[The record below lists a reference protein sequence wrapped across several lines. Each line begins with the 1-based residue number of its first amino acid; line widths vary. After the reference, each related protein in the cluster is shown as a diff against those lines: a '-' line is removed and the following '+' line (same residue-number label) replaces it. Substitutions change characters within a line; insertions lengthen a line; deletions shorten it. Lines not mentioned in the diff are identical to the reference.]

1 MRVTKRS
8 GRVEDVKFDN
18 VTNRI
23 SKLTEGLSNSVDVTK
38 VAQQVF
44 SSIYDGI
51 NTHEIDTL
59 SAEICIGMITSDP
72 DYEILAT
79 RITASNIQ
87 KRAANNFHI
96 AMRKLHKAG
105 IVTHEVLEVS
115 SKVKDDIKPERDYDF
130 GYFGLKTLEKGY
142 LQKIDGEIIETP
154 QYMYMRVA
162 IGIHGHDT
170 ERVLETYDALSKGL
184 FIHATPTLFNAGTP
198 RPQMSSCFVAG
209 TAVFTTNRGPVPIE
223 EVCIGDN
230 VVTHTGSI
238 KPVLQ
243 THKNLL
249 GDRTLFD
256 VKIYK
261 TPGFQV
267 TGNHRFWSIT
277 KEQLHWKDEPQWNSI
292 EHLRVGDWI
301 SIPKTKLNTVYEIL
315 DMYELLKDENG
326 TEHWTYSFEFD
337 GTKMRRLTHFT
348 SEYRPNGITLKGE
361 WFERYIKVDED
372 FAWFIGSW
380 YGDGCI
386 TYQRSSAKSKRTP
399 THRGISFAQNPNNT
413 TFIEKIEKIGCKYLG
428 VHACISKSKKRNC
441 LSISFNNSAIG
452 NAFNILFGRWSSGKF
467 LWPNMYSWNRN
478 MVSAFIGG
486 LVSTDGCCT
495 LRGNVTVQ
503 LTNQPLIKSIFHL
516 SRSVGLDTSLTVG
529 SKPYK
534 DRKQYIGRIQF
545 PWIPEIMKWVY
556 KHYDDNRLYKS
567 ERANTTLEID
577 GKIFLRINAKTRV
590 KDNLPEFVYT
600 LGVKDDHSYTVQGV
614 IAENCFLIANKE
626 DSIDGIYDTVKE
638 CARISKWAGGI
649 GLHIHDVRAN
659 KSHIR
664 GTNGTSDGIIPMLRV
679 YNSTA
684 RYVNQAGRRK
694 GSIAV
699 YLEPW
704 HADILDFLE
713 IRLNQGDEEAR
724 CRDLFSAMWIP
735 DLFMKR
741 VESGGN
747 WSLFCP
753 DQAKGLSDVYGKEFE
768 DLYEKYEAE
777 GLARK
782 VVPASE
788 VWKAII
794 KSQSETGTPYML
806 YKDACNEKSNHKH
819 VGTIK
824 SSNLCVAP
832 ETKILTS
839 KGQQII
845 SELVDQDVE
854 VWNGDEFSNV
864 TIRQTGKNQ
873 KLLTVKTSK
882 GLELRCTPYHKF
894 WIVGHNEPIEAQNL
908 EKGMKIIKHSLPV
921 INHNTE
927 NMKYAYTHG
936 LFCADGTTSSH
947 GNPKRCLFKAKNNGF
962 CMRHQKNLKD
972 YEEDDDGTCQA
983 NSYSEQKFL
992 DLYHV
997 KKKLMKFID
1006 YDYAS
1011 NNDACNKIRLR
1022 LPKDIDEKYTVPTEC
1037 SLESKL
1043 EWFAGLIDG
1052 DGCVTKHQGGRGIS
1066 IQIGSIHYNFLN
1078 DVLLM
1083 LQTIG
1088 VNSRINL
1095 SRNES
1100 IKELPGGSYTCKKL
1114 WRLLIPSGGVELLKT
1129 LGLNTRRVNINTE
1142 NLPNRQALHFDKIVS
1157 VEDLGETSDTF
1168 CFNEP
1173 LKHRGIFNGILTGN
1187 CTEILEYTDKDETAV
1202 CNLASIALP
1211 KYVDVEKKEFNHEEL
1226 HRVTK
1231 MVTRNLN
1238 KVIDKNFYPT
1248 ENGERSNMRHRPI
1261 GIGVQGLADVFIM
1274 LRMSFGS
1281 EESRKLNR
1289 DIFETIYH
1297 ASLESSCEL
1306 AEMYGTYETFKGSP
1320 FSQGILQFDM
1330 WDRDPKFSGRYD
1342 WNAMRELVKKG
1353 TRNSLLLAPMPTAST
1368 SQILGNNECFEPY
1381 TTNIYLRRTLAG
1393 EFVVVNK
1400 HLVNDLKE
1408 RGLWSKEMKDLMVKA
1423 NGSVQNII
1431 DIPDDL
1437 KELYKTVWEMSQ
1449 KTIIDMA
1456 ADRGVYID
1464 QSQSM
1469 NLFVESPT
1477 LSKLSSMHMY
1487 AWKTGLKTGMYYL
1500 RSKAKARPIQFSLEA
1515 ECAMCS
1521 A

>member
-23 SKLTEGLSNSVDVTK
+23 SKLTEGLSETVDVTK
-38 VAQQVF
+38 IAQQVF

-51 NTHEIDTL
+51 KTPEIDTL

-115 SKVKDDIKPERDYDF
+115 SKVKDEIKPERDFEF

-142 LQKIDGEIIETP
+142 LQKIDGEVIETP
-154 QYMYMRVA
+154 QYLYMRVA
-162 IGIHGHDT
+162 IGIHGHDIDH
-170 ERVLETYDALSKGL
+170 VLETYDALSKGL

-198 RPQMSSCFVAG
+198 RPQMSSCF
-209 TAVFTTNRGPVPIE
+209 
-223 EVCIGDN
+223 
-230 VVTHTGSI
+230 
-238 KPVLQ
+238 
-243 THKNLL
+243 
-249 GDRTLFD
+249 
-256 VKIYK
+256 
-261 TPGFQV
+261 
-267 TGNHRFWSIT
+267 
-277 KEQLHWKDEPQWNSI
+277 
-292 EHLRVGDWI
+292 
-301 SIPKTKLNTVYEIL
+301 
-315 DMYELLKDENG
+315 
-326 TEHWTYSFEFD
+326 
-337 GTKMRRLTHFT
+337 
-348 SEYRPNGITLKGE
+348 
-361 WFERYIKVDED
+361 
-372 FAWFIGSW
+372 
-380 YGDGCI
+380 
-386 TYQRSSAKSKRTP
+386 
-399 THRGISFAQNPNNT
+399 
-413 TFIEKIEKIGCKYLG
+413 
-428 VHACISKSKKRNC
+428 
-441 LSISFNNSAIG
+441 
-452 NAFNILFGRWSSGKF
+452 
-467 LWPNMYSWNRN
+467 
-478 MVSAFIGG
+478 
-486 LVSTDGCCT
+486 
-495 LRGNVTVQ
+495 
-503 LTNQPLIKSIFHL
+503 
-516 SRSVGLDTSLTVG
+516 
-529 SKPYK
+529 
-534 DRKQYIGRIQF
+534 
-545 PWIPEIMKWVY
+545 
-556 KHYDDNRLYKS
+556 
-567 ERANTTLEID
+567 
-577 GKIFLRINAKTRV
+577 
-590 KDNLPEFVYT
+590 
-600 LGVKDDHSYTVQGV
+600 
-614 IAENCFLIANKE
+614 LIANKE

-649 GLHIHDVRAN
+649 GLHVHDVRAN

-741 VESGGN
+741 VESDGN

-768 DLYEKYEAE
+768 ELYEKYESE
-777 GLARK
+777 GIATK

-788 VWKAII
+788 IWKAII

-824 SSNLCVAP
+824 SSNLC
-832 ETKILTS
+832 
-839 KGQQII
+839 
-845 SELVDQDVE
+845 
-854 VWNGDEFSNV
+854 
-864 TIRQTGKNQ
+864 
-873 KLLTVKTSK
+873 
-882 GLELRCTPYHKF
+882 
-894 WIVGHNEPIEAQNL
+894 
-908 EKGMKIIKHSLPV
+908 
-921 INHNTE
+921 
-927 NMKYAYTHG
+927 
-936 LFCADGTTSSH
+936 
-947 GNPKRCLFKAKNNGF
+947 
-962 CMRHQKNLKD
+962 
-972 YEEDDDGTCQA
+972 
-983 NSYSEQKFL
+983 
-992 DLYHV
+992 
-997 KKKLMKFID
+997 
-1006 YDYAS
+1006 
-1011 NNDACNKIRLR
+1011 
-1022 LPKDIDEKYTVPTEC
+1022 
-1037 SLESKL
+1037 
-1043 EWFAGLIDG
+1043 
-1052 DGCVTKHQGGRGIS
+1052 
-1066 IQIGSIHYNFLN
+1066 
-1078 DVLLM
+1078 
-1083 LQTIG
+1083 
-1088 VNSRINL
+1088 
-1095 SRNES
+1095 
-1100 IKELPGGSYTCKKL
+1100 
-1114 WRLLIPSGGVELLKT
+1114 
-1129 LGLNTRRVNINTE
+1129 
-1142 NLPNRQALHFDKIVS
+1142 
-1157 VEDLGETSDTF
+1157 
-1168 CFNEP
+1168 
-1173 LKHRGIFNGILTGN
+1173 
-1187 CTEILEYTDKDETAV
+1187 TEILEFTDKEETAV

-1248 ENGERSNMRHRPI
+1248 ENGKRSNMRHRPI

-1274 LRMSFGS
+1274 LRMTFGS
-1281 EESRKLNR
+1281 EESRKLNI

-1306 AEMYGTYETFKGSP
+1306 AEMYGPYETFKGSP
-1320 FSQGILQFDM
+1320 FSKGILQFDM

-1342 WNAMRELVKKG
+1342 WNAMRKLVKKG
-1353 TRNSLLLAPMPTAST
+1353 TMNSLLLAPMPTAST

-1477 LSKLSSMHMY
+1477 ISKLSSMHMY

-1500 RSKAKARPIQFSLEA
+1500 RSKAKSRPIQFSLEA
-1515 ECAMCS
+1515 ECSMCS